1 MADAVSP
8 HPVRPGQICVT
19 RTINPPVYQLPQG
32 LSPGVRVK
40 TMVYD
45 YGFWT
50 VMEIDRQEVRWRV
63 FVILLVIN
71 ENQIPRSILP
81 TVAVSSRT
89 RSRSSPSLM
98 QNSAARMGPSPSGFE
113 KSC

>member
-1 MADAVSP
+1 MTGAVSP
-8 HPVRPGQICVT
+8 HPFRPGQICVT
-19 RTINPPVYQLPQG
+19 QTINPPVYQLPQG

-63 FVILLVIN
+63 FVVLLLVEVRGDSPVSN
-71 ENQIPRSILP
+71 RKRPP
-81 TVAVSSRT
+81 TA
-89 RSRSSPSLM
+89 
-98 QNSAARMGPSPSGFE
+98 SGL
-113 KSC
+113 